1 MSFLNKNIISLEP
14 NFFGIDIGD
23 SCVNIFQ
30 LEREGKK
37 DRIRSFASAKIKKG
51 STDNGKIIEKEEVV
65 LSIKEALGK
74 VSPKSVNT
82 KKVICSLPESK
93 VFLRIINIPKV
104 EESEA
109 PEAIKWEMEANI
121 PLPIDSV
128 YFDWQFIDSEIKNK
142 QKVLT
147 VAVHKEVVDVL
158 AEILEKAGLE
168 PYAFEVESI
177 AVARSLIPENEN
189 KESLDLIVD
198 LGDTKTSFIIVENGV
213 PCFTSGIHFS
223 SEIISDA
230 IARGLNIN
238 EIQTE
243 KIKNDYGIE
252 NPLKDN
258 PILNSIKSVLENLAK
273 EIENTADFYSN
284 SLQKSK
290 SIDRIILSGA
300 GANLKG
306 IIPYLTTRLRKEV
319 EMGDPWANLNLG
331 SEIPIISQE
340 ESIKFSAAIGL
351 ALRGVYYEN

>member
-14 NFFGIDIGD
+14 KFFGIDIGD
-23 SCVNIFQ
+23 SYVKIFQ

-37 DRIRSFASAKIKKG
+37 DKIRSFACAKIKKG
-51 STDNGKIIEKEEVV
+51 STENGKIIEKEEII
-65 LSIKEALGK
+65 LSIKEALEKASPKK
-74 VSPKSVNT
+74 VST

-93 VFLRIINIPKV
+93 VFLRIINIPKI

-109 PEAIKWEMEANI
+109 YEAIKWEMEANI

-128 YFDWQFIDSEIKNK
+128 YFDWQFIDSETKNK

-158 AEILEKAGLE
+158 SEILEKVGLE
-168 PYAFEVESI
+168 PYIFEVESI
-177 AVARSLIPENEN
+177 ATARSLISEDEN

-198 LGDTKTSFIIVENGV
+198 LGNTKTSFIVVENGV
-213 PCFTSGIHFS
+213 PCFTSGIPFS
-223 SEIISDA
+223 SEVISDA
-230 IARGLNIN
+230 ISKGLNIN
-238 EIQTE
+238 EVQTE

-258 PILNSIKSVLENLAK
+258 PILNSVKSVLENLAK

-290 SIDRIILSGA
+290 SINRIILSGT

-306 IIPYLTTRLRKEV
+306 IIPYLAKRLRKEV
-319 EMGDPWANLNLG
+319 EMGDPWTNLNLG
-331 SEIPIISQE
+331 NELPIINQE
-340 ESIKFSAAIGL
+340 DSIKFSTAIGL
-351 ALRGVYYEN
+351 ALRGFYYED